1 MLEMLRLDGPATS
14 TTVAARIGMNTGTV
28 SYHLRQLARHG
39 FIEDHPGVGTRRDRW
54 WRASHESTSIPS
66 ARAAASDDDV
76 RARQAYNHA
85 VVLTQ
90 VARLQESLL
99 ERTELPRRWAAVT
112 DDSDWTLWLTPRQ
125 ASELMDKVH
134 EVLRG
139 AAEAAPREKDAG
151 AKGSAQYSV
160 NLDGFP
166 RPVDSSR
173 EHGPTPRR
181 PDPTG
186 RPSFAED
193 RAGNRKGRT
202 SGLVVAQPGLLV
214 LVERHRVLSR
224 RLQRLGDRVPALGRL
239 QHRIRIPERSGLTSW
254 LAVAWASDAECPPTA
269 AADDDL
275 RARAGSL

>member
-14 TTVAARIGMNTGTV
+14 TTVAARFGMNTGTV

-66 ARAAASDDDV
+66 AGAAASDDDV

-160 NLDGFP
+160 NLHGFP
-166 RPVDSSR
+166 RP
-173 EHGPTPRR
+173 
-181 PDPTG
+181 
-186 RPSFAED
+186 
-193 RAGNRKGRT
+193 
-202 SGLVVAQPGLLV
+202 
-214 LVERHRVLSR
+214 
-224 RLQRLGDRVPALGRL
+224 GRL
-239 QHRIRIPERSGLTSW
+239 VPGARIDPE
-254 LAVAWASDAECPPTA
+254 AS
-269 AADDDL
+269 
-275 RARAGSL
+275 